1 MPMNTITTLLKPRV
15 WPLTKGGTQNNRRG
29 GVLRLFI
36 FGTVGILFWAGIFAI
51 VLRVL
56 KYFKNVDEIGD
67 ILALKLLSMVLI
79 TSLALLIFSSILT
92 TLSKLYLSKDL
103 FLVHSLPVPAHK
115 IFIAR
120 WLDSTVESSW
130 MVIVYTLPVFI
141 AYGIAYQ
148 TGPFFYFLILF
159 AMVAMA
165 LIASGFSAITVM
177 IAVVIIP
184 ASRMRNV
191 FLFMGILFFVV
202 IYLTI
207 RLVKPELMVDPD
219 VFSSVLVYVTALQT
233 PSSPLLPSTWAFD
246 SLRAGLSGSVG
257 SALFHLALSW
267 TFAGTIGFVALIL
280 ADKVYF
286 LGFSK
291 TQTGASRMFTYKTSL
306 ESLFRFLPGTVRAY
320 LVKEIRTFFR
330 DQTQWSQLFLIGT
343 LIVIYVYNFDALP
356 LEKSPIKTVYLQNL
370 LAFLNMGLATFVL
383 TAVTARFAY
392 PAISTEKE
400 AFWLVKSSPLPLRT
414 YLWIKFL
421 IYYLPLFVLCEIL
434 IIATNLL
441 LQVTPFMMILSVLT
455 VFLVVP
461 GIVAMGI
468 GLGAAYPDF
477 KAENPTQTV
486 TSFGGLIFMILCAGF
501 IGTVIMLESGPVY
514 SIFMAGIRGDVLSRL
529 EWLWT
534 IVSFSLVVVLSIL
547 ALLLPMRFGAR
558 RLAEFV
564 I

>member
-1 MPMNTITTLLKPRV
+1 MNTIATLLKPRV
-15 WPLTKGGTQNNRRG
+15 WPLTKSGTRSNRRRSF
-29 GVLRLFI
+29 LRLFI
-36 FGTVGILFWAGIFAI
+36 FGTVGLLFWGGIFAI
-51 VLRVL
+51 ALRVL
-56 KYFKNVDEIGD
+56 SYFKSIDEIGD

-79 TSLALLIFSSILT
+79 TSLALLLFSSILT

-115 IFIAR
+115 IFTAR
-120 WLDSTVESSW
+120 WIDSTVESSW

-148 TGPFFYFLILF
+148 TGPFFYTLILF
-159 AMVAMA
+159 AMLALA
-165 LIASGFSAITVM
+165 LIASGLSAIIVM
-177 IAVVIIP
+177 MAVVIIP
-184 ASRMRNV
+184 ANRMRNV
-191 FLFMGILFFVV
+191 FLFMGILFFVL
-202 IYLTI
+202 IYLAI
-207 RLVKPELMVDPD
+207 RLAKPELMVDPEI
-219 VFSSVLVYVTALQT
+219 FNSVLIYVTALQT

-267 TFAGTIGFVALIL
+267 SFAGSIGFVAIIM
-280 ADKVYF
+280 ADRVYF
-286 LGFSK
+286 PGFSK

-370 LAFLNMGLATFVL
+370 LSFLNMGLATFVL

-414 YLWIKFL
+414 YLWIKFF

-434 IIATNLL
+434 IIATNIL
-441 LQVTPFMMILSVLT
+441 LQVTPFMMVLSVAT
-455 VFLVVP
+455 VSLVVP

-501 IGTVIMLESGPVY
+501 IGAVIMLESGPVY
-514 SIFMAGIRGDVLSRL
+514 SIFMAEIRGDVLSRL

-534 IVSFSLVVVLSIL
+534 IVSFSMVVIISVL
-547 ALLLPMRFGAR
+547 ALFLPMRFGAK
-558 RLAEFV
+558 RLSEYV

>member
-1 MPMNTITTLLKPRV
+1 MHTIATLLKPRF
-15 WPLTKGGTQNNRRG
+15 WTFTKGGTKSNRRRS
-29 GVLRLFI
+29 VLRLFI
-36 FGTVGILFWAGIFAI
+36 FGTVGLLFWGGIFAI
-51 VLRVL
+51 ALRVL
-56 KYFKNVDEIGD
+56 KYFKNIDEIGD
-67 ILALKLLSMVLI
+67 ILAFKLLSMVLI

-120 WLDSTVESSW
+120 WIDSTIESSW

-141 AYGIAYQ
+141 AYGIAFE
-148 TGPFFYFLILF
+148 TGPFFYTLILF
-159 AMVAMA
+159 AMLAMA
-165 LIASGFSAITVM
+165 LIASGLSAILVM
-177 IAVVIIP
+177 MAVVIIP
-184 ASRMRNV
+184 ANRMRNV

-202 IYLTI
+202 IYLAI
-207 RLVKPELMVDPD
+207 RLVKPELMVDPEI
-219 VFSSVLVYVTALQT
+219 FSSVLVYVTALQT

-246 SLRAGLSGSVG
+246 SLRAGLLGSVG
-257 SALFHLALSW
+257 SALFHLALSLS
-267 TFAGTIGFVALIL
+267 FAGTIGFVAIVM

-286 LGFSK
+286 PGFSK

-306 ESLFRFLPGTVRAY
+306 ESFFRFLPGTVRAY

-370 LAFLNMGLATFVL
+370 LSFLNMGLATFVL
-383 TAVTARFAY
+383 TAVAARFAY

-400 AFWLVKSSPLPLRT
+400 AFWLVKSSPLPLKT
-414 YLWIKFL
+414 YLWIKFF

-441 LQVTPFMMILSVLT
+441 LQVTPFMMILSVVT

-486 TSFGGLIFMILCAGF
+486 TSFGGLVFMILCAGF
-501 IGTVIMLESGPVY
+501 IGSVIMLESGPVY
-514 SIFMAGIRGDVLSRL
+514 RIFMAEIQGDVISHL
-529 EWLWT
+529 EWLWI
-534 IVSFSLVVVLSIL
+534 IVSFSIVVIISIL
-547 ALLLPMRFGAR
+547 ALFLPMRFGAR
-558 RLAEFV
+558 RLDEYL

>member
-1 MPMNTITTLLKPRV
+1 MNTIATLLKPRF
-15 WPLTKGGTQNNRRG
+15 WAFTKGGSKSNRRR

-36 FGTVGILFWAGIFAI
+36 FGTVGLLFWGGIFAI
-51 VLRVL
+51 ALRVL
-56 KYFKNVDEIGD
+56 KYFKNIDEIGD
-67 ILALKLLSMVLI
+67 ILAFKLLSMVLI

-120 WLDSTVESSW
+120 WIDSTVESSW

-141 AYGIAYQ
+141 AYGIAFQ
-148 TGPFFYFLILF
+148 TGPFFYALILF
-159 AMVAMA
+159 AMLAMA
-165 LIASGFSAITVM
+165 LIASGLSAILVM
-177 IAVVIIP
+177 MAVVIIP
-184 ASRMRNV
+184 ANRMRNV

-207 RLVKPELMVDPD
+207 RLAKPELMVDPEI
-219 VFSSVLVYVTALQT
+219 FSSVLVYVTALQT

-246 SLRAGLSGSVG
+246 SLRAGLQGSVG
-257 SALFHLALSW
+257 SALFHLALSLS
-267 TFAGTIGFVALIL
+267 FAGTIGFVAIIM

-286 LGFSK
+286 PGFSK

-306 ESLFRFLPGTVRAY
+306 ESFFRFLPGTVRAY

-370 LAFLNMGLATFVL
+370 LSFLNMGLATFVL

-400 AFWLVKSSPLPLRT
+400 AFWLVKSSPLPLKT
-414 YLWIKFL
+414 YLWIKFF

-441 LQVTPFMMILSVLT
+441 LQVTPFMMILSVVT

-486 TSFGGLIFMILCAGF
+486 TSFGGLVFMILCASF
-501 IGTVIMLESGPVY
+501 IGAVIMLESGPVY
-514 SIFMAGIRGDVLSRL
+514 SIFMAEFRGEVLGRL

-534 IVSFSLVVVLSIL
+534 IVSFSIVVIISIL
-547 ALLLPMRFGAR
+547 ALFLPMRFGAR
-558 RLAEFV
+558 RLAEYL

>member
-1 MPMNTITTLLKPRV
+1 MNTIATLLKPRV
-15 WPLTKGGTQNNRRG
+15 WPLTKSGTRSNRRRSF
-29 GVLRLFI
+29 LRLFI
-36 FGTVGILFWAGIFAI
+36 FGTVGLLFWGGIFAI
-51 VLRVL
+51 ALRVL
-56 KYFKNVDEIGD
+56 SYFKSIDEIGD

-79 TSLALLIFSSILT
+79 TSLALLLFSSILT

-115 IFIAR
+115 IFTAR
-120 WLDSTVESSW
+120 WIDSTVESSW

-148 TGPFFYFLILF
+148 TGPFFYTLILF
-159 AMVAMA
+159 AMLALA
-165 LIASGFSAITVM
+165 LIASGLSAIIVM
-177 IAVVIIP
+177 MAVVIIP
-184 ASRMRNV
+184 ANRMRNV
-191 FLFMGILFFVV
+191 FLFMGILFFVL
-202 IYLTI
+202 IYLAI
-207 RLVKPELMVDPD
+207 RLAKPELMVDPEI
-219 VFSSVLVYVTALQT
+219 FNSVLIYVTALQT

-267 TFAGTIGFVALIL
+267 SFAGSIGFVAIIM
-280 ADKVYF
+280 ADRVYF
-286 LGFSK
+286 PGFSK

-370 LAFLNMGLATFVL
+370 LSFLNMGLATFVL

-414 YLWIKFL
+414 YLWIKFF

-434 IIATNLL
+434 IIATNIL
-441 LQVTPFMMILSVLT
+441 LQVTPFMMVLSVVT
-455 VFLVVP
+455 VSLVVP

-501 IGTVIMLESGPVY
+501 IGAVIMLESGPVY
-514 SIFMAGIRGDVLSRL
+514 SIFMAEIRGDVLSRL

-534 IVSFSLVVVLSIL
+534 IVSFSMVVIISVL
-547 ALLLPMRFGAR
+547 ALFLPMRFGAK
-558 RLAEFV
+558 RLSEYV